1 MTKVQLVKSHFR
13 KVDPII
19 YQVIVEMNLEPL
31 AKSKTSPNYFS
42 KLCREIIAQQLA
54 GKAATAITNRFSAL
68 FPKRRVTPD
77 KVLALKEEDL
87 RQVGMSWAKAR
98 YIRDLAQKIKNREVN
113 LRNLNRLEDEPVVEE
128 LTKVKGIGRWT
139 AEMFLMFTLGRE
151 DIFSH
156 GDLGL
161 RKAILMLY
169 GLSDKVSRAE
179 VEEIVAKWTPY
190 KSYGCIA
197 LWESLEKQ

>member
-1 MTKVQLVKSHFR
+1 MQLVKSHFQ
-13 KVDPII
+13 KVDPTI
-19 YQVIVEMNLEPL
+19 YRVIVRMNLEPL
-31 AKSKTSPNYFS
+31 PKSKTSPNYFS

-54 GKAATAITNRFSAL
+54 GKAAKAITNRFSAL
-68 FPKRRVTPD
+68 FLKKRATPD

-113 LRNLNRLEDEPVVEE
+113 LRNLSRLKDEAVVEE

-139 AEMFLMFTLGRE
+139 AEMFLIFTLGRE
-151 DIFSH
+151 DVFSH

-161 RKAILMLY
+161 RHAIQKLY
-169 GLSDKVSRAE
+169 SLSDKASKAE

-197 LWESLEKQ
+197 LWESLEKE